1 MREEIKIGLAEDQ
14 TLFRDGLVKILNS
27 FDKVSVEFFAADG
40 KEFIEKLENHEID
53 IAFLD
58 YKMPELNGP
67 QTAEMIRLNFP
78 KIKILFISMFDSEE
92 FVVNAIESGA
102 HGYITK
108 DQDVEEIELAI
119 DSLVNTGYYMN
130 DKLSRMLI
138 GNLVS
143 SNVVKPKFNN
153 EDVKLNETEIAIIKL
168 ICQEYNTKEIAKMV
182 FKGVRTVEG
191 IRSNILKKIGAKNS
205 SGIVMFA
212 VKNGI
217 IKV

>member
-14 TLFRDGLVKILNS
+14 PLFRDGLVKILNS

-40 KEFIEKLENHEID
+40 KEFIEKLENHEVD

-205 SGIVMFA
+205 SGIFMFA